1 MELVERLDLLKEKI
15 SQLIADNERL
25 SMENQ
30 RLQGEVTRIIE
41 EYDTLK
47 DSSSQV
53 FAERDEIKERVE
65 RLIEMIGA

>member
-41 EYDTLK
+41 EYDILK
-47 DSSSQV
+47 DSSSQI

>member
-30 RLQGEVTRIIE
+30 RLQGEVARIID
-41 EYDTLK
+41 EYDILK
-47 DSSSQV
+47 SSSSQI